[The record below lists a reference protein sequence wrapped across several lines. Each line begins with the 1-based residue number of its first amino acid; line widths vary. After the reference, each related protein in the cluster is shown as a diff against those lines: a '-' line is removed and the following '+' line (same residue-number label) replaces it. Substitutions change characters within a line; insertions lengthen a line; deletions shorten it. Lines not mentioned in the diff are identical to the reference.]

1 MPSGDEIG
9 TVRPLNRS
17 RWGPTRVLLG
27 PLGAHAPR
35 GPKTAILNSG
45 QKCFGHFLGIE
56 LADRAHNDRRLPTGL
71 DGSRTCLQRGPSCVY
86 RFLSLF
92 IGHPLKSLAFLL
104 VKNVP
109 KKVGGRE
116 DHLFRSLIGQ
126 KQPGGL

>member
-1 MPSGDEIG
+1 MHH
-9 TVRPLNRS
+9 V
-17 RWGPTRVLLG
+17 
-27 PLGAHAPR
+27 

-45 QKCFGHFLGIE
+45 QKIFGHFLGIE

-71 DGSRTCLQRGPSCVY
+71 GGSRPRLQRGPSCVY
-86 RFLSLF
+86 RFLGLF

-109 KKVGGRE
+109 KKFGGRE
-116 DHLFRSLIGQ
+116 DHLFKSLIGQ

>member
-1 MPSGDEIG
+1 MHH
-9 TVRPLNRS
+9 V
-17 RWGPTRVLLG
+17 
-27 PLGAHAPR
+27 

-56 LADRAHNDRRLPTGL
+56 LADRAHNDHRLPTGL
-71 DGSRTCLQRGPSCVY
+71 GGSRTRLQRGPSCVY
-86 RFLSLF
+86 SLF

-116 DHLFRSLIGQ
+116 DHLFKSTIGQ
-126 KQPGGL
+126 KQPGGLWVDRGVSLGKGG